1 MNSNGFTDFESKIVL
16 MRSVWSAMDG
26 FPALLDPPGDKIQ
39 VCLAGRRANGRGC
52 VTVSMEL
59 SKSDARRFLS
69 PAEFEKSTRIPLAGV
84 EERYTEAL
92 GRVFSEEPVVL
103 ISGDAA

>member
-1 MNSNGFTDFESKIVL
+1 MNSDGFTDFESKIVF
-16 MRSVWSAMDG
+16 MRSVWAAMDG

-39 VCLAGRRANGRGC
+39 VRFAGNRVNGRGG
-52 VTVSMEL
+52 VVVSIEL

-69 PAEFEKSTRIPLAGV
+69 PAEFEKSTRIPVAWV
-84 EERYTEAL
+84 EEQYAEAL
-92 GRVFSEEPVVL
+92 RRIFSEEPVVL

>member
-1 MNSNGFTDFESKIVL
+1 MNCDGFTDFESKIVL
-16 MRSVWSAMDG
+16 MRSVWSAMVD

-39 VCLAGRRANGRGC
+39 VRLAGKRANGLGG
-52 VTVSMEL
+52 VMVSLEL
-59 SKSDARRFLS
+59 LKSDARRFLS
-69 PAEFEKSTRIPLAGV
+69 PTEFEKSTRIPLSWV

-92 GRVFSEEPVVL
+92 TRVFSEEPVVL